1 MPLVFA
7 PPDGYSVQIDRI
19 LGDMVA
25 WPALGSAA
33 AMPPSGALA
42 GSQVA
47 NAPSGSDCEECASNT
62 HLYVQVAVPLT
73 GATRAFDKSD
83 QRDPERRDADGS
95 PGELAQPLRRNGPPR
110 ADMDGSLPPGEDGP
124 RVLIQ
129 DLARTSGQETVQETV
144 RLWSKS
150 ADGPAA
156 AKKRAENPIFQRRF
170 GVGNTLRKEAIQGT
184 HKTTFFCTLLASF
197 SRRISSLAG
206 AVGQMRGLRSRSY
219 SDNVDGGHISTI
231 TGIGA
236 TAGELP
242 QTPVWSTLVHT
253 CPDLRNS

>member
-110 ADMDGSLPPGEDGP
+110 ADMDGSLPTSSRRSEG
-124 RVLIQ
+124 
-129 DLARTSGQETVQETV
+129 RTKRTKSAPKTV
-144 RLWSKS
+144 RSVVAMCGRTRGGQKVCRKLCFW
-150 ADGPAA
+150 GP
-156 AKKRAENPIFQRRF
+156 I
-170 GVGNTLRKEAIQGT
+170 
-184 HKTTFFCTLLASF
+184 
-197 SRRISSLAG
+197 
-206 AVGQMRGLRSRSY
+206 
-219 SDNVDGGHISTI
+219 
-231 TGIGA
+231 
-236 TAGELP
+236 
-242 QTPVWSTLVHT
+242 
-253 CPDLRNS
+253 